1 MASVDVATKQNLD
14 DLVKVGEGLLDSPVS
29 RVNSVTGGVEPV
41 TNGGTNREALK
52 RYIIYAATLNM
63 LLVLLINIQFI
74 RIQLTNVCVCFLN
87 VGLRNSSRMN

>member
-29 RVNSVTGGVEPV
+29 RVNSDTGGVEPV

-52 RYIIYAATLNM
+52 RYIIYVATLNM
-63 LLVLLINIQFI
+63 LLLINSQFI
-74 RIQLTNVCVCFLN
+74 RIQLTNVCVCFL
-87 VGLRNSSRMN
+87 